1 MKLRGLGRPRILVRG
16 DNPTPAPRHADALIV
31 GTITRPVPT
40 LYDDRRARQR
50 RRFAALALCVGLPTL
65 VAGLYYAFIAS
76 DRYVSET
83 QMILNS
89 DSGSGGSLPALGKA
103 ASSGS
108 SASSLLSLVDNSGGG
123 DANAD
128 QEMVQNYLQSNE
140 AMLAADHAIGLRKMW
155 NAGSI
160 DLFSRLPV
168 NASVERFQRYYQHH
182 VAVTSDQS
190 DPVLKVQVQAFSPAD
205 AQLIA
210 QTLVRLGQQKLNDA
224 YRQMREDSLN
234 FARSEV
240 ARAEQRLAAVDN
252 KIRDFRNAHGDIDPP
267 ATAGAVGTVA
277 GTTFGQLSS
286 ARAQLQAA
294 LSYARPDTPVVQG
307 LQSWIAALEKQMRSD
322 RGLLAGAEGN
332 KNYASLLGQYENL
345 LLEQQLSQAIY
356 TSALSLLNSAR
367 AATLRQHTYLV
378 DFIKPTTPQEAT
390 EPRAVRNVL
399 LVLAAASLAYLVG
412 SLVVAAL
419 RDHRHL

>member
-1 MKLRGLGRPRILVRG
+1 
-16 DNPTPAPRHADALIV
+16 
-31 GTITRPVPT
+31 
-40 LYDDRRARQR
+40 
-50 RRFAALALCVGLPTL
+50 
-65 VAGLYYAFIAS
+65 
-76 DRYVSET
+76 
-83 QMILNS
+83 
-89 DSGSGGSLPALGKA
+89 
-103 ASSGS
+103 
-108 SASSLLSLVDNSGGG
+108 LSLVDNSGGG

-322 RGLLAGAEGN
+322 RGLLAGVEGN